1 VAQARHN
8 SSALQEAAAAAVAQ
22 TTASSARAGEAG
34 ARFSSL
40 AAGLMESAS
49 RLPAALVT
57 LLSVLESGSKPLDES
72 LAVLKE
78 LCRAV
83 QASLSWNRSSM
94 V

>member
-1 VAQARHN
+1 
-8 SSALQEAAAAAVAQ
+8 
-22 TTASSARAGEAG
+22 
-34 ARFSSL
+34 
-40 AAGLMESAS
+40 MESAS